1 MSLFVAVILDNLE
14 FDEEVKKIK
23 QGQDE
28 TCKELEKKRIDA
40 FNRMEKIVS
49 DP

>member
-23 QGQDE
+23 QV
-28 TCKELEKKRIDA
+28 KKDLT
-40 FNRMEKIVS
+40 FTFKNEWLNSKFFPFS
-49 DP
+49 S

>member
-23 QGQDE
+23 QV
-28 TCKELEKKRIDA
+28 KKKHKFCI
-40 FNRMEKIVS
+40 MYIVR
-49 DP
+49 